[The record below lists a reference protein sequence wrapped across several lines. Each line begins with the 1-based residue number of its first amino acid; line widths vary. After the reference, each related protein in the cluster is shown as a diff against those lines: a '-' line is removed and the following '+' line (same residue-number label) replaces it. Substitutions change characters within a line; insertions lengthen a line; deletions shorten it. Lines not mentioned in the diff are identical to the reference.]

1 MWSFLKE
8 SMITSTTFAPDS
20 PPGRLLRM
28 RSVRSHPASAPLPS
42 RAIPAAPVPAAFKN
56 CLRVRVCTSAFSN
69 LRLDRPC
76 AIIEQATPKNLVYHE
91 VPDLTGAELRRCAD
105 GRLATALSPVART
118 RRRAKL

>member
-1 MWSFLKE
+1 MWSFLRE

-28 RSVRSHPASAPLPS
+28 RSVRSQPARVPLPS

-56 CLRVRVCTSAFSN
+56 CLRVIVCTNAFSN
-69 LRLDRPC
+69 LRLDQPR

-91 VPDLTGAELRRCAD
+91 VPGHTGAELRRRGD
-105 GRLATALSPVART
+105 GRLATALSSVT
-118 RRRAKL
+118 RPRRKAKL